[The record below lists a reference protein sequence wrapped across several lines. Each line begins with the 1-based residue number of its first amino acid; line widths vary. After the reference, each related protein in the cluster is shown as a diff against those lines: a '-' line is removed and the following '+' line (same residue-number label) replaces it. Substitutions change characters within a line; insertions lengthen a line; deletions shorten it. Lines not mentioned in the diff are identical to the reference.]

1 MKLLQTIVVPVL
13 ILGVSSSL
21 LFAEEGLLSRIL
33 PHEKAAE
40 QATEQKT
47 DAQTVTPTAV
57 TPAAAPATATPAAE
71 TPAAVT
77 PATEEKTADSALDK
91 AANKKGFEGKKGRNC
106 HPECKGLKRS
116 TDPMVEEVEEQVWI
130 CQTCPCVIIVKKAG
144 IASLHHCGK
153 PMCLKAGKGCKE
165 EPKNGAD
172 VSGKAASAKDQMDN
186 DNDADNDAD
195 DKIADEKD
203 EK

>member
-21 LFAEEGLLSRIL
+21 LFAEEGLRSQIL

-40 QATEQKT
+40 QATQQKT
-47 DAQTVTPTAV
+47 DAATVTPTAV
-57 TPAAAPATATPAAE
+57 TPAEAAPAAAEAPAAAATPAAE
-71 TPAAVT
+71 D
-77 PATEEKTADSALDK
+77 KTADSAMDK
-91 AANKKGFEGKKGRNC
+91 TANKKGFEGKKGRNC

-130 CQTCPCVIIVKKAG
+130 CQTCPCMIIVKKAG

-153 PMCLKAGKGCKE
+153 PMCLKEGKGYKQN
-165 EPKNGAD
+165 PKKDTD
-172 VSGKAASAKDQMDN
+172 VSDKAASAKDQMDD
-186 DNDADNDAD
+186 DNDDDNDAD
-195 DKIADEKD
+195 DKINDEKD